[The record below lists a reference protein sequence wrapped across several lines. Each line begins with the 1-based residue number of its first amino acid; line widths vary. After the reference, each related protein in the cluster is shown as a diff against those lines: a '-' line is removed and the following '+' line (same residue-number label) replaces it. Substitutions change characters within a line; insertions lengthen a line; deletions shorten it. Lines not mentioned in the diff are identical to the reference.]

1 MPVAKLIAPT
11 TKQEISKLRVA
22 AYCRVSS
29 NSADQRNSFATQE
42 HVYTKYIAEK
52 PEWELVDIFADEG
65 LSGMKADNRPEFQR
79 MLRMCELRQIDLI
92 LTKSVSRFA
101 RNVKEALNYTR
112 KLKLLGVGVQFEE
125 EGINTLAMADEMK
138 KAGAFKEYAGEFW
151 TAPETRPY
159 MRVRYTYFD
168 VLISCGM
175 MRQAIS
181 EGQRLLELCES
192 DDLGVRYQLMHLY
205 VFMEDEMH
213 ALALHK
219 QFDSYEETQMLLPL
233 AVLYYKL
240 NQFDKAADY
249 IKRLAKANK
258 DTKKFLRAAAHD
270 ELDDYID
277 ELNPYGY
284 QPFTM
289 EELLDELMK
298 SSYLFDSV
306 PYFFAW
312 ASKVLATKPASKKSA
327 GKPHLLN

>member
-1 MPVAKLIAPT
+1 MSRET
-11 TKQEISKLRVA
+11 
-22 AYCRVSS
+22 
-29 NSADQRNSFATQE
+29 
-42 HVYTKYIAEK
+42 EK
-52 PEWELVDIFADEG
+52 ILKELQHFMDSHADEIKSEDDANA
-65 LSGMKADNRPEFQR
+65 LAEQFLAEYDQKCAAQKDHAPETADDYLDLAEQATSKKKHMEYLRKALELEPDNLDARLQMITCTTEHHLDEQR
-79 MLRMCELRQIDLI
+79 LALQELL
-92 LTKSVSRFA
+92 
-101 RNVKEALNYTR
+101 ALAE
-112 KLKLLGVGVQFEE
+112 QQ
-125 EGINTLAMADEMK
+125 MK
-138 KAGAFKEYAGEFW
+138 KSGAFKEYSGQFW

-192 DDLGVRYQLMHLY
+192 DDLGVRYQMMHLY
-205 VFMEDEMH
+205 VYMEDELH

-258 DTKKFLRAAAHD
+258 NTKKFLRAAAHD

-298 SSYLFDSV
+298 SSYLFESV
-306 PYFFAW
+306 PYFFTW
-312 ASKVLATKPASKKSA
+312 TSKVLATKSASKKST

>member
-1 MPVAKLIAPT
+1 
-11 TKQEISKLRVA
+11 
-22 AYCRVSS
+22 
-29 NSADQRNSFATQE
+29 
-42 HVYTKYIAEK
+42 
-52 PEWELVDIFADEG
+52 
-65 LSGMKADNRPEFQR
+65 
-79 MLRMCELRQIDLI
+79 
-92 LTKSVSRFA
+92 
-101 RNVKEALNYTR
+101 
-112 KLKLLGVGVQFEE
+112 
-125 EGINTLAMADEMK
+125 
-138 KAGAFKEYAGEFW
+138 
-151 TAPETRPY
+151 
-159 MRVRYTYFD
+159 
-168 VLISCGM
+168 
-175 MRQAIS
+175 
-181 EGQRLLELCES
+181 
-192 DDLGVRYQLMHLY
+192 
-205 VFMEDEMH
+205 MH

-240 NQFDKAADY
+240 NQFDKAEDY
-249 IKRLAKANK
+249 IKRLSKANK

-312 ASKVLATKPASKKSA
+312 ASKVLVTKSTSKKST

>member
-1 MPVAKLIAPT
+1 MITSITEHHLDEQRLAL
-11 TKQEISKLRVA
+11 QELLA
-22 AYCRVSS
+22 L
-29 NSADQRNSFATQE
+29 
-42 HVYTKYIAEK
+42 AEQQ
-52 PEWELVDIFADEG
+52 
-65 LSGMKADNRPEFQR
+65 MKE
-79 MLRMCELRQIDLI
+79 
-92 LTKSVSRFA
+92 
-101 RNVKEALNYTR
+101 
-112 KLKLLGVGVQFEE
+112 
-125 EGINTLAMADEMK
+125 
-138 KAGAFKEYAGEFW
+138 AGAFKEYTGEFW

-240 NQFDKAADY
+240 NQFDKAEDY
-249 IKRLAKANK
+249 IKRLSKANK

-312 ASKVLATKPASKKSA
+312 ASKVLVTKSTSKKST

>member
-1 MPVAKLIAPT
+1 MSRETEKIL
-11 TKQEISKLRVA
+11 KEL
-22 AYCRVSS
+22 
-29 NSADQRNSFATQE
+29 QRFLDS
-42 HVYTKYIAEK
+42 H
-52 PEWELVDIFADEG
+52 ADEIKSEDDANA
-65 LSGMKADNRPEFQR
+65 LAEQFLAEYDQKCAAQQDHAPETADDYLDLAEQATSKKKHMEYLRKALELEPDNLDARLQMITSITEHHLDEQRLALQELLALAEQQMKE
-79 MLRMCELRQIDLI
+79 
-92 LTKSVSRFA
+92 
-101 RNVKEALNYTR
+101 
-112 KLKLLGVGVQFEE
+112 
-125 EGINTLAMADEMK
+125 
-138 KAGAFKEYAGEFW
+138 AGAFKEYTGEFW

-192 DDLGVRYQLMHLY
+192 DDLGVRYQMMHLY

-219 QFDSYEETQMLLPL
+219 Q
-233 AVLYYKL
+233 VLYYKL
-240 NQFDKAADY
+240 NQFDKAEDY

-312 ASKVLATKPASKKSA
+312 ASNAAPLCVGKQSLYHKVHFKKEHWKAAPAE
-327 GKPHLLN
+327 